1 MAKTHKV
8 AFKLNGKDVAVEAE
22 ARELLIYTLREKLAH
37 TGPHIGCET
46 THCGACT
53 VDVDGMSVAPQHS
66 AVRRFAVGYGRRPRA
81 RRRAAC
87 AAAGFPRG
95 ARPAMRVLHARHADP
110 RLSAAAREPES
121 DGAGHPLRY
130 RRQPVPMHRLSE
142 HRQGGP
148 VRRPETGSG
157 ACSSGLTR
165 RAPDR
170 TQRPL
175 SHRT

>member
-1 MAKTHKV
+1 
-8 AFKLNGKDVAVEAE
+8 
-22 ARELLIYTLREKLAH
+22 
-37 TGPHIGCET
+37 
-46 THCGACT
+46 
-53 VDVDGMSVAPQHS
+53 
-66 AVRRFAVGYGRRPRA
+66 
-81 RRRAAC
+81 
-87 AAAGFPRG
+87 
-95 ARPAMRVLHARHADP
+95 
-110 RLSAAAREPES
+110 
-121 DGAGHPLRY
+121 
-130 RRQPVPMHRLSE
+130 VPMHRLSE